1 MCKDVARNG
10 NAKKNANKVQGW
22 QCQIVCKQ
30 VRDDSIQTKLNTQ
43 SLVVTYTFIY
53 GCLGQDKS
61 PTSCVADQL
70 INMQETSHIG
80 SQVAF

>member
-1 MCKDVARNG
+1 MPKRMQTRCRDG
-10 NAKKNANKVQGW
+10 NAKQYASKLEM
-22 QCQIVCKQ
+22 IV
-30 VRDDSIQTKLNTQ
+30 RIQTKLNTQ

-53 GCLGQDKS
+53 ACLGQDKS